1 MGLSAY
7 IKIVDRDSLRTA
19 VERAEEVLKKGDL
32 ILYPTDTLYGLGIDV
47 TIPDAVEKLYT
58 LKGRSDK
65 KPVSLMVGSI
75 KQIEKI
81 TEIHPHALKKVF
93 SKLFPGKI
101 TALIENRLKKSY
113 AVFEYLQYPLEK
125 IGFRIPQNRFCNLL
139 NERMENPVSTTSA
152 NISGRP
158 DIVKVGD
165 LPAAIREKVDL
176 IIDAGNAPDM
186 RGSTIID
193 FTQTPYKIVRR
204 GAVSESE
211 LNAMLN
217 TDGKEKS

>member
-1 MGLSAY
+1 MESSEY
-7 IKIVDRDSLRTA
+7 IKINDRESLA
-19 VERAEEVLKKGDL
+19 FALERAVSVLKKGGV

-47 TIPDAVEKLYT
+47 TIPEAVEKLYT
-58 LKGRSDK
+58 IKGRSDK
-65 KPVSLMVGSI
+65 KPVSLMAGSI
-75 KQIEKI
+75 RQIEKI
-81 TEIHPHALKKVF
+81 TEIHSNGLKKAL

-101 TALIENRLKKSY
+101 TALIENRLKERC

-125 IGFRIPQNRFCNLL
+125 IGFRIPENRFCNLL

-158 DIVKVGD
+158 DIVNVSD
-165 LPAAIREKVDL
+165 LPAVVRKQIDL
-176 IIDAGNAPDM
+176 IIDAGSAPDM

-193 FTQTPYKIVRR
+193 FTQTPYKIVRH

-211 LNAMLN
+211 LNAMLK
-217 TDGKEKS
+217 TDGVEF